1 MNHYFVYL
9 LTTVLFFII
18 IVIFFIYLVIVQSK
32 AMKTTSA
39 LSLLTGHL
47 EIYNIMNTEHVCHV
61 LLSINVTSCKN
72 GHNKLCLATE
82 TFLVMLIK

>member
-1 MNHYFVYL
+1 MSIMNHYFVYL

-18 IVIFFIYLVIVQSK
+18 IVIFLIYLVIVQSK
-32 AMKTTSA
+32 AMKKTSA

-61 LLSINVTSCKN
+61 LLSITC
-72 GHNKLCLATE
+72 HNKLCLANE
-82 TFLVMLIK
+82 TFPVMLIK